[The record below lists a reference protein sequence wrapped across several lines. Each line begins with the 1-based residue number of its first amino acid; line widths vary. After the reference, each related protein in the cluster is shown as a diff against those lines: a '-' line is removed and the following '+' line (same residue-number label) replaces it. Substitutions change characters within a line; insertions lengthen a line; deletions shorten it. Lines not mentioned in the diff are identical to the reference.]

1 MTAYSPLT
9 GTYDHIPHLSDIENM
24 PEVQAMMK
32 KYNKNVGQIVLRW
45 HIQKYPERYSVIPK
59 SSHPE
64 RVRGNLNVRDF
75 RLSEEEM
82 GFINSLDRGVR
93 GCDPAKIWDV

>member
-1 MTAYSPLT
+1 
-9 GTYDHIPHLSDIENM
+9 
-24 PEVQAMMK
+24 MMK

-64 RVRGNLNVRDF
+64 RVRGNLNVYDF
-75 RLSEEEM
+75 ELGEEWEGLWLM
-82 GFINSLDRGVR
+82 ESDEIGGYRKVSLEE
-93 GCDPAKIWDV
+93 AEKIVAGGE